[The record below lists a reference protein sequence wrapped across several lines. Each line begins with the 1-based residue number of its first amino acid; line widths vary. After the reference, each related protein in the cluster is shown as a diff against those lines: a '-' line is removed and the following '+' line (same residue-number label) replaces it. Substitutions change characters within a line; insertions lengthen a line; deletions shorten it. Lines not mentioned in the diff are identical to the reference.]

1 MRQVISVL
9 VRNHPGVLSHVAGL
23 FTRRAY
29 NIESIAAGIT
39 ERPDVTRITLVVS
52 GDEAVLE
59 QVTKQLRKLVDVIGV
74 IDLKYSQSVTRELIL
89 MTVYLPPDKRVELV
103 QVANSFGASIVDISD
118 QTATLGIFRQRTTDQ
133 YPAHGPGPFQDQ
145 GNSPHRVDR
154 LAAGKF
160 DRRQPGLLGLDTFPL
175 KKILADIAQSQ
186 KTDDNTQHQFDEFL
200 RDEFLGPGPQ
210 IHADKASGTKEKTQE
225 PVRSG
230 GQSGLGGD
238 DAVKK
243 DPGNGSQKGP
253 E

>member
-39 ERPDVTRITLVVS
+39 ERPDVTRITLVAS

-89 MTVYLPPDKRVELV
+89 MTVYLPSDKRVELV

-118 QTATLGIFRQRTTDQ
+118 QTATLEFSGNERRINTLLMALAPFKIKEIARTGLIALPLESSSGDSRD
-133 YPAHGPGPFQDQ
+133 F
-145 GNSPHRVDR
+145 
-154 LAAGKF
+154 LA
-160 DRRQPGLLGLDTFPL
+160 
-175 KKILADIAQSQ
+175 
-186 KTDDNTQHQFDEFL
+186 
-200 RDEFLGPGPQ
+200 
-210 IHADKASGTKEKTQE
+210 
-225 PVRSG
+225 
-230 GQSGLGGD
+230 
-238 DAVKK
+238 
-243 DPGNGSQKGP
+243 
-253 E
+253 